1 MVFNAFN
8 LENKLSDRHSF
19 WQTLILKI
27 CESGN
32 ILGANALKN

>member
-8 LENKLSDRHSF
+8 LENKLSDHHS